1 MIPQS
6 RIPTTPHHPLAPIL
20 PNVFLYPSFLL
31 LLLTRKNSGNLS
43 KPRNSSRLPGLILSS
58 VYPLKPAKFLFLSC
72 TARIFPKAPS
82 FSPPSSEHPLSVFS
96 PKTPI
101 RRSVPVPAP
110 APAQNRCR
118 SYKRHLFQSL
128 PLAVP
133 HGSSFFRSPHPPDR
147 RRTVNGPFCVPGS
160 RLLSVYSSSPP
171 DAAPFVP
178 LFVLKTSR
186 LPRPHLAACQSSP
199 SLSHR
204 LETVSFF
211 SKIAAFSFFSGKTT
225 KNLADSI
232 EFFYSK
238 FFQKAMLSP
247 DNSWKSVVFSV

>member
-6 RIPTTPHHPLAPIL
+6 RIPTTPYHPPG
-20 PNVFLYPSFLL
+20 PNPPECFPLSVLSPTPSHPKKSRKHLKASKFGPSPRPYP
-31 LLLTRKNSGNLS
+31 
-43 KPRNSSRLPGLILSS
+43 ILSS
-58 VYPLKPAKFLFLSC
+58 LRNFYSFPVPPGFFQKLPLSPLPRPNILFLSSH
-72 TARIFPKAPS
+72 PK
-82 FSPPSSEHPLSVFS
+82 
-96 PKTPI
+96 PI

-110 APAQNRCR
+110 APAQNRC
-118 SYKRHLFQSL
+118 
-128 PLAVP
+128 
-133 HGSSFFRSPHPPDR
+133 HPPRLFLFPFPASAGSQADGKWPFFASQVPVCSLFTPALR
-147 RRTVNGPFCVPGS
+147 RN
-160 RLLSVYSSSPP
+160 
-171 DAAPFVP
+171 AAPFAP
-178 LFVLKTSR
+178 LFVLKTPR

-247 DNSWKSVVFSV
+247 DNSWKSVAFSV

>member
-20 PNVFLYPSFLL
+20 PNALLYPSFLL
-31 LLLTRKNSGNLS
+31 LLLTRKNPGNLS
-43 KPRNSSRLPGLILSS
+43 RPRNSSRLPGLILSS

-72 TARIFPKAPS
+72 TVRIFPKAPS

-96 PKTPI
+96 PKADTAF
-101 RRSVPVPAP
+101 RSRPCARTGAEP
-110 APAQNRCR
+110 
-118 SYKRHLFQSL
+118 L
-128 PLAVP
+128 PFP
-133 HGSSFFRSPHPPDR
+133 HGSSFFRSPHPPDH

-171 DAAPFVP
+171 ECRPFRP
-178 LFVLKTSR
+178 PFVLKTPR

-247 DNSWKSVVFSV
+247 DNSWKSVAFSV

>member
-20 PNVFLYPSFLL
+20 PNAFLYPSFLL
-31 LLLTRKNSGNLS
+31 LLLTRKNPGNLS

-72 TARIFPKAPS
+72 IFPKAPS

-96 PKTPI
+96 PKTDTAF
-101 RRSVPVPAP
+101 RSRPCACTG
-110 APAQNRCR
+110 AE
-118 SYKRHLFQSL
+118 

-133 HGSSFFRSPHPPDR
+133 HGSSFFRSPHPPECR
-147 RRTVNGPFCVPGS
+147 PF
-160 RLLSVYSSSPP
+160 R
-171 DAAPFVP
+171 P
-178 LFVLKTSR
+178 LFVLKTPR

>member
-6 RIPTTPHHPLAPIL
+6 RIPTTPHHPPGPDPPECFPLSVLSPAPSHPKKSRKHL
-20 PNVFLYPSFLL
+20 KASKFEPSPRPYP
-31 LLLTRKNSGNLS
+31 
-43 KPRNSSRLPGLILSS
+43 ILSS
-58 VYPLKPAKFLFLSC
+58 LRNFYSFPVPPGFFQKLPLSPLPRPNILFLSSH
-72 TARIFPKAPS
+72 PK
-82 FSPPSSEHPLSVFS
+82 
-96 PKTPI
+96 PI
-101 RRSVPVPAP
+101 RRSVPAP
-110 APAQNRCR
+110 APAQNR
-118 SYKRHLFQSL
+118 L
-128 PLAVP
+128 PSP

-160 RLLSVYSSSPP
+160 RLLSVYSSPP
-171 DAAPFVP
+171 PECRPFRP
-178 LFVLKTSR
+178 LFALKTPR

-204 LETVSFF
+204 LETVPFF

-247 DNSWKSVVFSV
+247 DNSWKSVAFSV

>member
-20 PNVFLYPSFLL
+20 PNTFPYPSFLL
-31 LLLTRKNSGNLS
+31 LLLTRKNPGNIS
-43 KPRNSSRLPGLILSS
+43 KPRNSGRLPGLILSS
-58 VYPLKPAKFLFLSC
+58 QACEISIPFLYRPDFSQSFLFL
-72 TARIFPKAPS
+72 PS
-82 FSPPSSEHPLSVFS
+82 LVRTSSFCLL
-96 PKTPI
+96 TQN
-101 RRSVPVPAP
+101 RYGVPVPAP

-118 SYKRHLFQSL
+118 SYKRRLFQSL

-147 RRTVNGPFCVPGS
+147 RRTVNGPFFCVPGS
-160 RLLSVYSSSPP
+160 RLLSVYSSPP
-171 DAAPFVP
+171 PECRPFCP
-178 LFVLKTSR
+178 LFALKTPR
-186 LPRPHLAACQSSP
+186 LPRPHLAACQSCP

-247 DNSWKSVVFSV
+247 DNSWKSVAFSV

>member
-1 MIPQS
+1 MLSAIRPFSCSFSPEKIPETSQS
-6 RIPTTPHHPLAPIL
+6 LEIRAVSPA
-20 PNVFLYPSFLL
+20 
-31 LLLTRKNSGNLS
+31 LS
-43 KPRNSSRLPGLILSS
+43 
-58 VYPLKPAKFLFLSC
+58 YPLKPAKFLFLSC

-96 PKTPI
+96 LKTDTAF
-101 RRSVPVPAP
+101 RSRPCARTG
-110 APAQNRCR
+110 AE
-118 SYKRHLFQSL
+118 

-147 RRTVNGPFCVPGS
+147 RRTVNSPFCVPGS
-160 RLLSVYSSSPP
+160 RLLSVYSSPP
-171 DAAPFVP
+171 PECRPFRP
-178 LFVLKTSR
+178 LFALKTPR

-232 EFFYSK
+232 EFSYSK

-247 DNSWKSVVFSV
+247 DNSWKSVAFSV

>member
-20 PNVFLYPSFLL
+20 PNAFLYPSFLL
-31 LLLTRKNSGNLS
+31 LLLTRKNPGNLS

-96 PKTPI
+96 PKADTAF
-101 RRSVPVPAP
+101 RSRPCARTG
-110 APAQNRCR
+110 A
-118 SYKRHLFQSL
+118 K

-147 RRTVNGPFCVPGS
+147 RRTVNGPFLRPRFPSALC
-160 RLLSVYSSSPP
+160 LLQLS
-171 DAAPFVP
+171 AGCRPFRP
-178 LFVLKTSR
+178 LFVLKTPR

-247 DNSWKSVVFSV
+247 DNSWKSVAFSV

>member
-1 MIPQS
+1 MLSFIRPFSYSFSPEKIPETSQS
-6 RIPTTPHHPLAPIL
+6 LEIRAVSPALS
-20 PNVFLYPSFLL
+20 YPPF
-31 LLLTRKNSGNLS
+31 
-43 KPRNSSRLPGLILSS
+43 ILSS
-58 VYPLKPAKFLFLSC
+58 LRNFYSFPVPPGFFPKLPLSPLPRPNILFLSSHS
-72 TARIFPKAPS
+72 K
-82 FSPPSSEHPLSVFS
+82 
-96 PKTPI
+96 PI
-101 RRSVPVPAP
+101 RRSRPCARTG
-110 APAQNRCR
+110 AE
-118 SYKRHLFQSL
+118 

-147 RRTVNGPFCVPGS
+147 RRTVNSPFCVPGS
-160 RLLSVYSSSPP
+160 RLLSVYSSPP
-171 DAAPFVP
+171 PECRPFCP
-178 LFVLKTSR
+178 LFALKTPR

-247 DNSWKSVVFSV
+247 DNSWKSVAFSV

>member
-6 RIPTTPHHPLAPIL
+6 RIPTTPHHPPG
-20 PNVFLYPSFLL
+20 PN
-31 LLLTRKNSGNLS
+31 
-43 KPRNSSRLPGLILSS
+43 
-58 VYPLKPAKFLFLSC
+58 
-72 TARIFPKAPS
+72 
-82 FSPPSSEHPLSVFS
+82 PPECFPLSVLSPTPSHPKKSRKHLKASKFGPSPRPYPIFSSLRNFYSFPVPPGFFQKLPLSPLPRPNILFPVFS
-96 PKTPI
+96 PKTDTAF
-101 RRSVPVPAP
+101 RSRPCARTG
-110 APAQNRCR
+110 AE
-118 SYKRHLFQSL
+118 

-160 RLLSVYSSSPP
+160 RLLSVYSSPP
-171 DAAPFVP
+171 PECRPFCP
-178 LFVLKTSR
+178 LFALKTPR
-186 LPRPHLAACQSSP
+186 LPRPHLAVCQSSP

-238 FFQKAMLSP
+238 FFQKVMLSP
-247 DNSWKSVVFSV
+247 DNSWKSVAFSV

>member
-1 MIPQS
+1 M
-6 RIPTTPHHPLAPIL
+6 
-20 PNVFLYPSFLL
+20 
-31 LLLTRKNSGNLS
+31 
-43 KPRNSSRLPGLILSS
+43 LSS
-58 VYPLKPAKFLFLSC
+58 IRPFSYSFSPEKIPETSQGLGIRAVSPALSYPPFVLSSLRNFYSFPVPPGFFQKLPLSPLPRPNILFLSSH
-72 TARIFPKAPS
+72 PK
-82 FSPPSSEHPLSVFS
+82 
-96 PKTPI
+96 PI

-118 SYKRHLFQSL
+118 SPRLFLFPFPAS
-128 PLAVP
+128 A
-133 HGSSFFRSPHPPDR
+133 GSQADGKWLFLRPRFPSALCLLQPSAGCRPFR
-147 RRTVNGPFCVPGS
+147 
-160 RLLSVYSSSPP
+160 
-171 DAAPFVP
+171 P

-238 FFQKAMLSP
+238 FFQKTMLSP

>member
-6 RIPTTPHHPLAPIL
+6 RILTTPHHPLAPIL
-20 PNVFLYPSFLL
+20 PNAFLYPSFLL
-31 LLLTRKNSGNLS
+31 LLLTRKNPGNLS

-72 TARIFPKAPS
+72 TVRIFPKAPS

-96 PKTPI
+96 PKTDT
-101 RRSVPVPAP
+101 A
-110 APAQNRCR
+110 
-118 SYKRHLFQSL
+118 
-128 PLAVP
+128 
-133 HGSSFFRSPHPPDR
+133 FRSRPCA
-147 RRTVNGPFCVPGS
+147 RTGAEPLPFPTAFLFPFPASAGS
-160 RLLSVYSSSPP
+160 QADGKWPFLRPRFPSALCLLQPS
-171 DAAPFVP
+171 AGCRPFRP
-178 LFVLKTSR
+178 LFVLKTPR

>member
-1 MIPQS
+1 MLSSIRPFSYSFSPEKIPETSQCLGIRAVS
-6 RIPTTPHHPLAPIL
+6 PALS
-20 PNVFLYPSFLL
+20 YPPF
-31 LLLTRKNSGNLS
+31 
-43 KPRNSSRLPGLILSS
+43 ILSS
-58 VYPLKPAKFLFLSC
+58 LRNFYSFPVFFQKLPPSPLPRPNILFLSSH
-72 TARIFPKAPS
+72 PK
-82 FSPPSSEHPLSVFS
+82 
-96 PKTPI
+96 PI

-118 SYKRHLFQSL
+118 SPRLFLFPFPAS
-128 PLAVP
+128 A
-133 HGSSFFRSPHPPDR
+133 GSQADDKWPFLRLRFPSALCLLQPSAGCRPFR
-147 RRTVNGPFCVPGS
+147 
-160 RLLSVYSSSPP
+160 
-171 DAAPFVP
+171 P
-178 LFVLKTSR
+178 LFVLKTPR

>member
-1 MIPQS
+1 MLSFIRPFSYSFSPEKIPETSQS
-6 RIPTTPHHPLAPIL
+6 LEIRAVSPALS
-20 PNVFLYPSFLL
+20 YPPF
-31 LLLTRKNSGNLS
+31 
-43 KPRNSSRLPGLILSS
+43 ILSS
-58 VYPLKPAKFLFLSC
+58 LRNFYSFPVPPGFFPKLPLSPLPRPNILFLSSH
-72 TARIFPKAPS
+72 PK
-82 FSPPSSEHPLSVFS
+82 
-96 PKTPI
+96 PI
-101 RRSVPVPAP
+101 RRPRPCARTG
-110 APAQNRCR
+110 AE
-118 SYKRHLFQSL
+118 

-147 RRTVNGPFCVPGS
+147 RRTVNSPFCVPGS
-160 RLLSVYSSSPP
+160 RLLSVYSSPP
-171 DAAPFVP
+171 PECRPFRP
-178 LFVLKTSR
+178 LFALKTPR
-186 LPRPHLAACQSSP
+186 LPRPHLAACQSCP

-247 DNSWKSVVFSV
+247 DNSWKSVAFSV

>member
-1 MIPQS
+1 MLSSIRPFSYSFSPEKIPETSQGLEIRAVS
-6 RIPTTPHHPLAPIL
+6 PALS
-20 PNVFLYPSFLL
+20 YPPF
-31 LLLTRKNSGNLS
+31 
-43 KPRNSSRLPGLILSS
+43 ILSS
-58 VYPLKPAKFLFLSC
+58 LRNFYSFPVPPGFFQKLPSSPLPRPNILFLSSH
-72 TARIFPKAPS
+72 PK
-82 FSPPSSEHPLSVFS
+82 
-96 PKTPI
+96 PI

-118 SYKRHLFQSL
+118 PPRLFLFPFPASAGSQADGEWPFFASQVPVCSL
-128 PLAVP
+128 FTPAL
-133 HGSSFFRSPHPPDR
+133 R
-147 RRTVNGPFCVPGS
+147 RN
-160 RLLSVYSSSPP
+160 
-171 DAAPFVP
+171 AAPFAP
-178 LFVLKTSR
+178 FFVLKTPR

-247 DNSWKSVVFSV
+247 DNSWKSVAFSV

>member
-1 MIPQS
+1 MIPKAAFPPPC
-6 RIPTTPHHPLAPIL
+6 ITPLTPIL
-20 PNVFLYPSFLL
+20 PNTFLYPSFLL
-31 LLLTRKNSGNLS
+31 LLLTRKNPGNIS
-43 KPRNSSRLPGLILSS
+43 KPRNSGRLPGLILSS

-96 PKTPI
+96 PKTDTAFRP
-101 RRSVPVPAP
+101 RPCARTGAE
-110 APAQNRCR
+110 
-118 SYKRHLFQSL
+118 

-133 HGSSFFRSPHPPDR
+133 HGSSFFRFPHPPDR

-160 RLLSVYSSSPP
+160 RLLSVYSSPP
-171 DAAPFVP
+171 PECRPFRP
-178 LFVLKTSR
+178 LFALKTPR

-204 LETVSFF
+204 LETVPFF

-238 FFQKAMLSP
+238 FFQKAMLFP
-247 DNSWKSVVFSV
+247 DNSWKSVAFSV